1 MKRWEYKTI
10 SQKSRLNIPQ
20 LNECGADGWE
30 LVNVTPVPN
39 TASFMLIFKRELD
52 ELESDGWNYCSEIKP
67 SGYDDALP
75 KYFQVAVKF
84 TIASGTQTVT
94 DICQACY
101 IQEIDKWYLHE
112 NDIEPLYGE
121 VYAWRELPKKPQLQ

>member
-1 MKRWEYKTI
+1 MKKWEYKTL

-30 LVNVTPVPN
+30 LVNTIPVPN
-39 TASFMLIFKRELD
+39 TGGYTLVFKRELE
-52 ELESDGWNYCSEIKP
+52 ELDGDGWNYCSVVKP

-84 TIASGTQTVT
+84 LIASGTQTVT
-94 DICQACY
+94 EITQACY
-101 IQEIDKWYLHE
+101 FQENDKWYIHE
-112 NDIEPLYGE
+112 NDPEPLYGE
-121 VYAWRELPKKPQLQ
+121 VYVWRDLPNTPPFN